1 VSEINKEYLDA
12 LRGDVEQKHDDAL
25 VERFDALHPADIAE
39 AFDALNAEEVS
50 YCFKLLDDK
59 ERAANVLVEL
69 DEDVREALME
79 RLTNR
84 EIIEEVLAYIDCERA
99 P

>member
-1 VSEINKEYLDA
+1 MSEINKEYLDA

-59 ERAANVLVEL
+59 ERAAHAMADPEIQAILGDPVINRVLQDMQAGNSL
-69 DEDVREALME
+69 RFKLS
-79 RLTNR
+79 
-84 EIIEEVLAYIDCERA
+84 